1 MTARKLRQAL
11 FNLSNQKMTV
21 EELRAMLYEADDQ
34 DKEMPV
40 SDNMWADLEDRWL
53 ETQRWLVTKG
63 KQ

>member
-1 MTARKLRQAL
+1 MTARELRQAL

-21 EELRAMLYEADDQ
+21 EELRAMLYDADDQ

-53 ETQRWLVTKG
+53 ETQRWLATKG
-63 KQ
+63 KR